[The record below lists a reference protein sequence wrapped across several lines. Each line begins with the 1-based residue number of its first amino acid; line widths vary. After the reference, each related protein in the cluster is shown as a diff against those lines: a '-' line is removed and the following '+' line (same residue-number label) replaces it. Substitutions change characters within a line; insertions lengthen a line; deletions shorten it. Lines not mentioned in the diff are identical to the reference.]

1 MEVIIQ
7 VPASTTNLGP
17 GFDCLGVAL
26 QIWNRTR
33 INRTGQPTSS
43 PHPPMVLDA
52 ARTFFSHADIT
63 PFDFQWHFEGEV
75 PVARGLGSSV
85 TLRLGV
91 LLALNRLSGDILP
104 NAEVAKLC
112 DRLEGHP
119 DNTAAAL
126 NGGFVIVNPR
136 TNRLQRFDVSPDL
149 RFVLFIPDF
158 EVITAQARKVL
169 PPTYPRSDIVENL
182 ANVASIAAAFATQNY
197 DLLRTAFEDRLH
209 QPYREPLVPGLRQII
224 EAGQQAGALG
234 GFLSG
239 SGSTIACLAVGNAD
253 SITEAMQA
261 AAGETGGRTLVVPAD
276 NVGTRIIEMSET
288 AKCEPGIANC
298 EPEPSC

>member
-1 MEVIIQ
+1 MEVTIQ

-17 GFDCLGVAL
+17 GFDCLGIAL

-33 INRTGQPTSS
+33 ISRTDLPTSS

-52 ARTFFSHADIT
+52 ARAFFSHAGIT
-63 PFDFQWHFEGEV
+63 PFDFRWHLEGEI

-91 LLALNRLSGDILP
+91 LLALNRLAGDVLP
-104 NAEVAKLC
+104 NAEVSKLC

-169 PPTYPRSDIVENL
+169 PPNYPRSDIVENL

-197 DLLRTAFEDRLH
+197 DFLRTAFGDRLH

-224 EAGQQAGALG
+224 DAGQQAGALG

-239 SGSTIACLAVGNAD
+239 SGSTIACLAVGNANP
-253 SITEAMQA
+253 ITEAMQA
-261 AAGETGGRTLVVPAD
+261 AAGKTGGRTMVVSAD
-276 NVGTRIIEMSET
+276 NIGAHIVET
-288 AKCEPGIANC
+288 TQSDN
-298 EPEPSC
+298 PSVQNSGKGNYG